1 MGGSIANASN
11 ICTGDM
17 RDRMYKCYAVAENR
31 DLVTKQGKD
40 TAKYL
45 NPLTVQGPFQ
55 SYAEA
60 ESMHGKLLSFIMG
73 ICRIIEVHESQ
84 EHAFFSWVNDVTN
97 RYRAGTLPQSALSDE
112 IKSATLRFYRPA
124 ESV

>member
-1 MGGSIANASN
+1 
-11 ICTGDM
+11 
-17 RDRMYKCYAVAENR
+17 MYKCYAVAENR

-60 ESMHGKLLSFIMG
+60 ESMYGRKLNSIMG
-73 ICRIIEVHESQ
+73 FCRIIEVHESR
-84 EHAFFSWVNDVTN
+84 EYAFFSWVNDVTS
-97 RYRAGTLPQSALSDE
+97 RYRAGTLPQNALQDE

>member
-1 MGGSIANASN
+1 
-11 ICTGDM
+11 
-17 RDRMYKCYAVAENR
+17 MYKCYAVTENR
-31 DLVTKQGKD
+31 ELVTEQGKG

-60 ESMHGKLLSFIMG
+60 ESLHGKLLSFIMG
-73 ICRIIEVHESQ
+73 FCRIIEVHESQ

-97 RYRAGTLPQSALSDE
+97 RYRAGTLPQSALADE
-112 IKSATLRFYRPA
+112 IQAATLRFYRPA